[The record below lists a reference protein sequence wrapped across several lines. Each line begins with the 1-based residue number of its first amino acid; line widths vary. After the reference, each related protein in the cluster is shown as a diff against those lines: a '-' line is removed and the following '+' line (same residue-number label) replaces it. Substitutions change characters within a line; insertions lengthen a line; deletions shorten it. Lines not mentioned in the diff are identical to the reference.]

1 MADSQYKTK
10 QLRGLDPTYP
20 AIGGLAPLTPV
31 RWSPVGA
38 LMRAQDTVPASS
50 RRVIGR
56 WSLSGAQD
64 WAQPR
69 GTDNPSGG
77 IGNPADYPEN
87 AWRSLGT
94 LTANVT
100 PGCELVAYVV
110 RCPSGIVQQYVVASN
125 EYVLDGVF
133 GQVRLGVTWT
143 NGASSTGPHYRTA
156 AIEGT
161 DAGTYGGQEAL
172 GAGQNWSQTKIT
184 SLGRHRPPTFLSTP
198 ADAVTYSEWS
208 DVELELGIRG
218 GARIVE
224 FVIYEQPIA
233 HTTVNT
239 DDGLTSVHAMP
250 ATLAALTPGPVTKA
264 PDGLTY
270 EEHRFGTRR
279 SAQVAER
286 QSERLG
292 PRIMHWTCYDESDS
306 LIWQQAEGNPVTRV
320 AGSSFV
326 HLLDSS
332 IASTAYGLNTPGWI
346 VGGSYTQLARLCD
359 PTCIARGAFAAVPVR
374 VTVNAS
380 QSAGTGTVRV
390 QCGPYDWVDVSVTGG
405 RADYTRT
412 GIIEGQ
418 VFADHAAYP
427 LVVWV
432 GSSGGTLSVYS
443 VSVDFGTW

>member
-1 MADSQYKTK
+1 MDSEFKTK
-10 QLRGLDPTYP
+10 QLRGLDPRTP

-31 RWSPVGA
+31 RWSPAGA

-50 RRVIGR
+50 RGVIGR

-69 GTDNPSGG
+69 GTDDPGSDGAPVGG
-77 IGNPADYPEN
+77 QVYPDD

-94 LTANVT
+94 FHAHVT

-110 RCPSGIVQQYVVASN
+110 RCPSGLVQWEQIGLGWYS
-125 EYVLDGVF
+125 GGIW

-156 AIEGT
+156 AIEGSQ
-161 DAGTYGGQEAL
+161 AGTYGGQEAT

-198 ADAVTYSEWS
+198 ADAAIYSEWS

-218 GARIVE
+218 GTRIVE
-224 FVIYEQPIA
+224 FVIYEQPLA
-233 HTTVNT
+233 HTTDHEN
-239 DDGLTSVHAMP
+239 DGLTSVHAMP
-250 ATLAALTPGPVTKA
+250 ATLAPLTPGPMTRQPA
-264 PDGLTY
+264 NGTY
-270 EEHRFGTRR
+270 DEHRFGTRR
-279 SAQVAER
+279 TMQVVER

-292 PRIMHWTCYDESDS
+292 PRIMHWTCYDESDTNM
-306 LIWQQAEGNPVTRV
+306 WAQAEGNPAQRSS
-320 AGSSFV
+320 AGLV
-326 HLLDSS
+326 HISDSS
-332 IASTAYGLNTPGWI
+332 IAVANYGLNTPGWI
-346 VGGSYTQLARLCD
+346 VGSSYAQLARLCD
-359 PTCIARGAFAAVPVR
+359 PTCIARGGFAAIPVR
-374 VTVNAS
+374 VTVDAE

-427 LVVWV
+427 LVVWI
-432 GSSGGTLSVYS
+432 GGSGGTLSVYS
-443 VSVDFGTW
+443 VSVDFGAW